1 MVKYI
6 YSKRVV
12 ADIMDKKTMF
22 FAAITLILAYLVFLI
37 VAPYLKAILMSMLL
51 AYIFYPVYHWLER
64 KTSRK
69 NVSAIITS
77 LLIIVI
83 LTVPVLFLVNAAAKE
98 ANISF
103 LRMKQIIATG
113 NIFDVDCTPESTDS
127 LCTTTNMLKQA
138 FTNPD
143 VRIYLEEAVKKVT
156 ASIISGA
163 SHAVASF
170 PKLVIQAFIILFLT
184 FYFFKDGER
193 LITGMKRLLP
203 ITESHQE
210 RVITLFKDTTYAV
223 IYGTIVVAL
232 IQGILAL
239 LGYLAVGVHAPILWA
254 LITAI
259 VALIPFLGTALVW
272 VPISLHFLISGLVTG
287 NAGDIGRGVGL
298 LIYGTLVVGTVDN
311 FLKPKLIARKA
322 NIHPAIILI
331 GVFGGL
337 AAFGLLG
344 ALFGPV
350 LISLFVTFLK
360 IYKEE
365 KI

>member
-1 MVKYI
+1 
-6 YSKRVV
+6 
-12 ADIMDKKTMF
+12 MDKKTMF

-37 VAPYLKAILMSMLL
+37 VSPYLKAILMSMLL
-51 AYIFYPVYHWLER
+51 AYIFYPIYCWLER
-64 KTSRK
+64 RTGKK
-69 NVSAIITS
+69 NLSAILTS
-77 LLIIVI
+77 LAIILL
-83 LTVPVLFLVNAAAKE
+83 LTIPTLFLVNAAAQE

-113 NIFDVDCTPESTDS
+113 NIFDADCTPESTDS
-127 LCTTTNMLKQA
+127 LCTTTSLLRQA
-138 FTNPD
+138 FTNPE
-143 VRIYLEEAVKKVT
+143 VRIYLEEAVRRMT
-156 ASIISGA
+156 AVVISGA
-163 SHAVASF
+163 SHAVASL
-170 PKLVIQAFIILFLT
+170 PSFIIQVLIIVFLT

-193 LITGMKRLLP
+193 LILGMKRLLP
-203 ITESHQE
+203 LKESHQDH
-210 RVITLFKDTTYAV
+210 VITLFKDTTYAV
-223 IYGTIVVAL
+223 VYGSIVVAL

-239 LGYLAVGVHAPILWA
+239 VGYLAVGVNAPILWA

-272 VPISLHFLISGLVTG
+272 VPISLHFLITGLVSG
-287 NAGDIGRGVGL
+287 NTGDIGRGIGL
-298 LIYGTLVVGTVDN
+298 LLYGALIVGTIDN
-311 FLKPKLIARKA
+311 FLKPRLIARKA
-322 NIHPAIILI
+322 NIHPAVILI

-350 LISLFVTFLK
+350 LISLFVTFLR